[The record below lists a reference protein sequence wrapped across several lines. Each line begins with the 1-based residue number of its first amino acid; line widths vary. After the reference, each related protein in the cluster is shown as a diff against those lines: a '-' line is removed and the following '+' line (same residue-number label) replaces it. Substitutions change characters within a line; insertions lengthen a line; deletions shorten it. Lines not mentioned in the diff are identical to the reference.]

1 MFGPCREGIGGVMTA
16 LIPRNTTIPTR
27 KSQVIST
34 YLDNAP
40 YLSFEVYEGER
51 GMTKDN
57 FFIGIYGIPPA
68 PRGVPQIELTFDI
81 DANAILTVIALNE
94 DTGMKKTVISWQAIP
109 KEELEVMIADA
120 RMFQAEDYA
129 EKARIESK
137 NQLEEYMLNLRD
149 KLSELQRVVDS
160 PPEWMDSSQ
169 ELEQVDY
176 EKKQKEIAAA
186 VSKMYQEISRGVPAP
201 APTKFTQD
209 AREPGKQL
217 VGVEFFHFAKF
228 FIKVIH
234 EIYFLLQDTK

>member
-1 MFGPCREGIGGVMTA
+1 MVF
-16 LIPRNTTIPTR
+16 L
-27 KSQVIST
+27 
-34 YLDNAP
+34 LL
-40 YLSFEVYEGER
+40 LS
-51 GMTKDN
+51 
-57 FFIGIYGIPPA
+57 
-68 PRGVPQIELTFDI
+68 GVPQIELTFDI
-81 DANAILTVIALNE
+81 DANAILTIIALNK

-176 EKKQKEIAAA
+176 EKKQKEIAAT

-217 VGVEFFHFAKF
+217 LGVEFFRFAKS